1 MKQDQNSASPR
12 PPSKAPPSHRRLQK
26 GKNRMATSNLPH
38 GLGMEAGRLL
48 LTPPGVSSPLE
59 GGLGLMTH
67 FLTTMP
73 WHQVRA

>member
-1 MKQDQNSASPR
+1 
-12 PPSKAPPSHRRLQK
+12 
-26 GKNRMATSNLPH
+26 MATSNLPH

-48 LTPPGVSSPLE
+48 LTLPGVSSPLE